1 MAELIMLSDPYRNLG
16 EILEGTVS
24 LMDYYARRMNEVPS
38 SLVPAKLA
46 LQQTI
51 EDLLARATSQQAA
64 D

>member
-1 MAELIMLSDPYRNLG
+1 MAELTMLSDPYRNLG

-38 SLVPAKLA
+38 SLEPAKLA

-51 EDLLARATSQQAA
+51 EDLLARAASQQAA

>member
-38 SLVPAKLA
+38 SFEPAKLA

-51 EDLLARATSQQAA
+51 QDLLARAASQQAA

>member
-1 MAELIMLSDPYRNLG
+1 MASDPYRNLA

-24 LMDYYARRMNEVPS
+24 LMDYYARRMTEIPS
-38 SLVPAKLA
+38 SLEPAKLA

-51 EDLLARATSQQAA
+51 EDLHALAASQQAA